1 MSKGNLKP
9 PRSTEKHVH
18 GGRAACLKEKD
29 ASFQNSP
36 LCWCLACVRNAQFVK
51 KIKHRNGLCKPTEC
65 EFCNLRTIKTLQA
78 STHAAEPVCC
88 NTSQSSR
95 LRALTQEIV
104 TSGVIC
110 EEMIAICFSL
120 GSCLSVLSAQ
130 NSTLRRKEGEES
142 LIFLWTC
149 RCIVGSLCSPL
160 LHSHLMNAE
169 RNKSAN

>member
-9 PRSTEKHVH
+9 PRSTEKHGH
-18 GGRAACLKEKD
+18 GGRAARLKEKD

-51 KIKHRNGLCKPTEC
+51 KTKHRNGLCKPTEC

-78 STHAAEPVCC
+78 STHTAEPVCC
-88 NTSQSSR
+88 NISQPSR

-110 EEMIAICFSL
+110 EEMIAIYFSL

-130 NSTLRRKEGEES
+130 TSTLRRKEGEES
-142 LIFLWTC
+142 LLIFL
-149 RCIVGSLCSPL
+149 
-160 LHSHLMNAE
+160 
-169 RNKSAN
+169 